1 MAAGISISRI
11 EPNDQ
16 KGSRLCENAQ
26 EPTRRSIIFSIDLS
40 PNAATALFLFR
51 LTKSRRT
58 FYAQI
63 ECLCFHTASV
73 EPCRSISVPRMAGSG
88 AEETWSWR
96 QCVTV
101 FTEGRDPELVMGEV
115 LCNWVGWRL
124 PGRCSDR

>member
-1 MAAGISISRI
+1 MAGI
-11 EPNDQ
+11 
-16 KGSRLCENAQ
+16 
-26 EPTRRSIIFSIDLS
+26 
-40 PNAATALFLFR
+40 
-51 LTKSRRT
+51 
-58 FYAQI
+58 
-63 ECLCFHTASV
+63 
-73 EPCRSISVPRMAGSG
+73 G

>member
-1 MAAGISISRI
+1 VPANDHYRPTSSVPLARRTAGI
-11 EPNDQ
+11 
-16 KGSRLCENAQ
+16 
-26 EPTRRSIIFSIDLS
+26 
-40 PNAATALFLFR
+40 
-51 LTKSRRT
+51 
-58 FYAQI
+58 
-63 ECLCFHTASV
+63 
-73 EPCRSISVPRMAGSG
+73 G